1 MKTKRFD
8 FNFKPLQLN
17 ITISVDGS
25 VPDKQ
30 NYNGDADEFTPDYT
44 LTPLI
49 LQPRVSRLDKDEIVS
64 PGNINTLLTNVKW
77 YEIIGGVRSQILA
90 ADTNYEMTTTGGQAG
105 RIKVKKNAQPNIPIT
120 LEFYAEYLDSR
131 TNQVVVI
138 RATHIVKCGNATAYM
153 PELLLDA
160 ADQTIYNPLID
171 GDSQTVH
178 ASLRVGAA
186 ECAAANR
193 QFVWEVLRAD
203 GSFTAVGQD
212 DFDFELSVAGDGTS
226 CTVNRT
232 LMGESVILRCR
243 AKYDPDG
250 NPGSVS
256 LTDAAPQA
264 IVAFVRRLPKYEYDI
279 TGLPVNIPPGI
290 LAVCPE
296 VYVWDVNGPVENPE
310 NVLLPLWYIG
320 TNQASG
326 NPASYQQVGVGFAPT
341 IPTAAMSQL
350 YGAVI
355 GVDVKDPGPL
365 APWEDGNGTSWFED
379 GDGNVLLI
387 K

>member
-64 PGNINTLLTNVKW
+64 PGNINTLLANIKW

-90 ADTNYEMTTTGGQAG
+90 ADTNYEMITSGGQAG

-131 TNQVVVI
+131 TNQVIVI

-250 NPGSVS
+250 NPGSVT

>member
-138 RATHIVKCGNATAYM
+138 HATHIVKCSNATAYM

>member
-90 ADTNYEMTTTGGQAG
+90 ADTNYEMTTSGGQAG

-120 LEFYAEYLDSR
+120 LEFYAEYVDSR

-138 RATHIVKCGNATAYM
+138 RATHIVKCSNATAYM

-232 LMGESVILRCR
+232 LMGDSVILRCR

-296 VYVWDVNGPVENPE
+296 VYVWDVNGPVENPQ

-320 TNQASG
+320 TNAASG
-326 NPASYQQVGVGFAPT
+326 NPASYQQVAVGFAPT
-341 IPTAAMSQL
+341 IPTTDMSQL

>member
-90 ADTNYEMTTTGGQAG
+90 ADTNYEMTTSGGQAG

-120 LEFYAEYLDSR
+120 LEFYAEYVDSR

-138 RATHIVKCGNATAYM
+138 RATHIVKCSNATAYM

-232 LMGESVILRCR
+232 LMGDSVILRCR

-290 LAVCPE
+290 LAVCPD
-296 VYVWDVNGPVENPE
+296 VYVWDVNGPVENPQ

-320 TNQASG
+320 TNAASG
-326 NPASYQQVGVGFAPT
+326 NPASYQQVAVGFAPT
-341 IPTAAMSQL
+341 IPTTAMSQL

>member
-1 MKTKRFD
+1 MKTRRFD

-49 LQPRVSRLDKDEIVS
+49 LQPQVSRLDKDEIVT
-64 PGNINTLLTNVKW
+64 PGNINTLLANVKW
-77 YEIIGGVRSQILA
+77 YEIIGGVRTQILA
-90 ADTNYEMTTTGGQAG
+90 ANTDYEITTSGGQAG

-120 LEFYAEYLDSR
+120 LEFYAEYLDDR
-131 TNQVVVI
+131 TNQVIVI
-138 RATHIVKCGNATAYM
+138 HATHIVKCGNATAYI
-153 PELLLDA
+153 PELFLDA
-160 ADQTIYNPLID
+160 ADQTIYNPLVD

-193 QFVWEVLRAD
+193 QFVWEVLRSD
-203 GSFTAVGQD
+203 GTFTAVGQD
-212 DFDFELSVAGDGTS
+212 DFDFELSVSNDGTS

-232 LMGESVILRCR
+232 LMGDELVLRCR

-264 IVAFVRRLPKYEYDI
+264 IVAFVRRLPKYEYEI
-279 TGLPVNIPPGI
+279 SGLPVNIPAGI

-326 NPASYQQVGVGFAPT
+326 NPASYAQVAHGFAPT
-341 IPTAAMSQL
+341 ISTRAMSEL

-379 GDGNVLLI
+379 GDGNVLLM

>member
-44 LTPLI
+44 LVPLI
-49 LQPRVSRLDKDEIVS
+49 LQPQVSRLDKDEIVS
-64 PGNINTLLTNVKW
+64 PGNINTLLANVKW
-77 YEIIGGVRSQILA
+77 YEIISGVRTLILA
-90 ADTNYEMTTTGGQAG
+90 ENTDYEVTTSGGQAG
-105 RIKVKKNAQPNIPIT
+105 RIKVKKNAQPDIPIT
-120 LEFYAEYLDSR
+120 LEFYAEYLDDR

-138 RATHIVKCGNATAYM
+138 HATHIVKCGNSTAYM

-171 GDSQTVH
+171 PDSQTVH

-193 QFVWEVLRAD
+193 QFVWEVLRSD
-203 GSFTAVGQD
+203 GTFTEVGQD
-212 DFDFELSVAGDGTS
+212 DFDFELSVAADGAS
-226 CTVNRT
+226 CTVNRSI
-232 LMGESVILRCR
+232 MGDSVILRCR

-250 NPGSVS
+250 SPGSVT
-256 LTDAAPQA
+256 LTAAAPQA
-264 IVAFVRRLPKYEYDI
+264 IVAFVRRLPKYEYEI
-279 TGLPVNIPPGI
+279 VGLPVNIPPGI

-296 VYVWDVNGPVENPE
+296 VYVWDVNGPVDNPE

-320 TNQASG
+320 TNIASG
-326 NPASYQQVGVGFAPT
+326 TPASYQQVAIGFAPT
-341 IPTAAMSQL
+341 IPTAAMSEL

-355 GVDVKDPGPL
+355 GVEVKDPGPL

-379 GDGNVLLI
+379 GDGYVLLI

>member
-1 MKTKRFD
+1 MKTRRFD

-17 ITISVDGS
+17 ICISVDGS

-44 LTPLI
+44 ITPLI
-49 LQPRVSRLDKDEIVS
+49 LQPLVSRLDKDEIVS
-64 PGNINTLLTNVKW
+64 PGNINTLLSNVKW
-77 YEIIGGVRSQILA
+77 YEIINGTRTQILA
-90 ADTNYEMTTTGGQAG
+90 ANTNYEITTSGGQAG
-105 RIKVKKNAQPNIPIT
+105 RIKVKKNAQPELPIT
-120 LEFYAEYLDSR
+120 LEFYAEYLDGR

-138 RATHIVKCGNATAYM
+138 HATHIVKCGNSTAYI
-153 PELLLDA
+153 PELVLDA
-160 ADQTIYNPLID
+160 ADQTVFNPLID
-171 GDSQTVH
+171 PDSQTVH

-193 QFVWEVLRAD
+193 QFVWEVLRENNTWSTA
-203 GSFTAVGQD
+203 GSDNSDYWIT
-212 DFDFELSVAGDGTS
+212 VANDGTYA
-226 CTVNRT
+226 TINRKY
-232 LMGESVILRCR
+232 MGNQQIIRCR

-264 IVAFVRRLPKYEYDI
+264 IVAFVRRLPKYEYEI
-279 TGLPVNIPPGI
+279 AGMPENIPPGI

-296 VYVWDVNGPVENPE
+296 VAIWDVNGPIENPQ

-320 TNQASG
+320 TNRNTG
-326 NPASYQQVGVGFAPT
+326 TPASYSLVAHGFAPT
-341 IPTAAMSQL
+341 IPTAAMSEL

-355 GVDVKDPGPL
+355 GVEVKDPGAL
-365 APWEDGNGTSWFED
+365 QPWADYAGGCFKDADGSIF
-379 GDGNVLLI
+379 LI